1 MLQQIADRTSA
12 PADSKKPDPSQPN
25 AEWLAWLDSEWQQ
38 VPPELRDQV
47 EQQFDDLLAAGD
59 SDAPAPID
67 LPL

>member
-1 MLQQIADRTSA
+1 MTSA
-12 PADSKKPDPSQPN
+12 APAAPEGKKPDNS
-25 AEWLAWLDSEWQQ
+25 EWLAWLDSEWQQ

-59 SDAPAPID
+59 DDAPAPID

>member
-1 MLQQIADRTSA
+1 MTSAPEA

-38 VPPELRDQV
+38 VPPELRVQV
-47 EQQFDDLLAAGD
+47 EQQFDDPLAAGD
-59 SDAPAPID
+59 DDAPAPID

>member
-1 MLQQIADRTSA
+1 MTSAPEA
-12 PADSKKPDPSQPN
+12 PADSKKPDNS
-25 AEWLAWLDSEWQQ
+25 EWLAWLDSEWQQ

-59 SDAPAPID
+59 DDAPATID

>member
-1 MLQQIADRTSA
+1 MTSAPEA
-12 PADSKKPDPSQPN
+12 PADSKKPDNS
-25 AEWLAWLDSEWQQ
+25 EWLDSEWQQ